1 VLSNLR
7 GQFGFA
13 SLVIN
18 LSLWTFIDTT
28 LAEMLQDNF
37 GYSSEVVSLIYAIQM
52 AGFLVTSLTVHKVL
66 AHFNST
72 FVIAVAFAV

>member
-1 VLSNLR
+1 VLSR

-18 LSLWTFIDTT
+18 QSLWTFVHTT
-28 LAEMLQDNF
+28 LADMLQDKF
-37 GYSSEVVSLIYAIQM
+37 GYSSELVSLIYTIQI

-72 FVIAVAFAV
+72 K